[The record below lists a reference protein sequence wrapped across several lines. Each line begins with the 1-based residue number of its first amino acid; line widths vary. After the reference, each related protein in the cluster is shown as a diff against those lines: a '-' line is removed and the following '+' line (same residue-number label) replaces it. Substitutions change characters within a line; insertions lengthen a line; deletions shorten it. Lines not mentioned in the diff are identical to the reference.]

1 MTRSEFR
8 RWWRVTY
15 SVNAAGE
22 SSGFSA
28 TRLPSARKIEP
39 PSHHALR
46 KYLTSKNQPF
56 PVNWQRLIWS
66 PGTAVASAMIALLP
80 TPQTGV
86 EHKAP
91 DLASWSIRIQKSNPM
106 RPQTSF
112 IFDLDGTLTDSVYQN
127 VAAWKEA
134 LDAENIPLA
143 MWRIHRKIGMS
154 GGLMLKSLSRETGL
168 NISEEQAERLSEK
181 HARAYE
187 RLQGQIIA
195 LPGAIE
201 LLETLDKEN
210 LKWCIATSG
219 GLDTAT
225 INLKALKLD
234 INKINIV
241 NRDDV
246 SYGKPDPDLF
256 LAAAEKIQAP
266 IDECLVIGDAIWDML
281 AARRCKATGVGL
293 LSGGYD
299 IGELER
305 AGALRVYEDPLDLLN
320 HLDEIASRP

>member
-1 MTRSEFR
+1 
-8 RWWRVTY
+8 
-15 SVNAAGE
+15 
-22 SSGFSA
+22 
-28 TRLPSARKIEP
+28 
-39 PSHHALR
+39 
-46 KYLTSKNQPF
+46 
-56 PVNWQRLIWS
+56 
-66 PGTAVASAMIALLP
+66 
-80 TPQTGV
+80 
-86 EHKAP
+86 
-91 DLASWSIRIQKSNPM
+91 
-106 RPQTSF
+106 
-112 IFDLDGTLTDSVYQN
+112 
-127 VAAWKEA
+127 
-134 LDAENIPLA
+134 

-168 NISEEQAERLSEK
+168 SITEEQAERLSEK
-181 HARAYE
+181 HAQAYE

-219 GLDTAT
+219 GIDTAT
-225 INLKALKLD
+225 INLKALKLNID
-234 INKINIV
+234 EINIV
-241 NRDDV
+241 TRDDV

-256 LAAAEKIQAP
+256 LAAAQKISAP
-266 IDECLVIGDAIWDML
+266 IEECLVIGDAIWDML

>member
-1 MTRSEFR
+1 
-8 RWWRVTY
+8 
-15 SVNAAGE
+15 
-22 SSGFSA
+22 
-28 TRLPSARKIEP
+28 
-39 PSHHALR
+39 
-46 KYLTSKNQPF
+46 
-56 PVNWQRLIWS
+56 
-66 PGTAVASAMIALLP
+66 
-80 TPQTGV
+80 
-86 EHKAP
+86 
-91 DLASWSIRIQKSNPM
+91 M

-134 LDAENIPLA
+134 LDSEDIPLA

-168 NISEEQAERLSEK
+168 DISEEQAERLSEK

-201 LLETLDKEN
+201 LLETLSQEN

-219 GLDTAT
+219 GVDTAN
-225 INLKALKLD
+225 INLKALGLEADKID
-234 INKINIV
+234 IIT
-241 NRDDV
+241 RDDV
-246 SYGKPDPDLF
+246 RYGKPDPDLF
-256 LAAAEKIQAP
+256 LAAAKHMKVP

-281 AARRCKATGVGL
+281 AARRCKATGIGV

-305 AGALRVYEDPLDLLN
+305 AGALRVYEDALDLLD